1 MTLIYFYIYD
11 IVYIY
16 IYVFQLRSWGLRAK
30 ATEVA
35 EVRLV
40 LTVAGCV
47 KKKKTSN
54 RWLASLFGMTTTPK
68 VRFQTWLAAA
78 HLAKVL

>member
-1 MTLIYFYIYD
+1 MSYESNKSTMTLIYFYIYD

-47 KKKKTSN
+47 KKRK
-54 RWLASLFGMTTTPK
+54 LQIAGLP
-68 VRFQTWLAAA
+68 RFLG
-78 HLAKVL
+78 